1 MKKCLSLVLALAMV
15 FTLASCGN
23 SGSAGSNPSS
33 GSSAGGSASSG
44 TAADP
49 KVSFNVSVPDADN
62 SYIYA
67 AAMEFKSRVEE
78 YSNGSIE
85 LTVYPNGSLYGGDGN
100 AAISSV
106 GNGSLDIVILSA
118 SLYASFNPSFYV
130 VSVPYLFDDTKQ
142 LQDYLNSDTGVDL
155 FNSVE
160 SMGIT
165 CLGRWTRSFRQVTN
179 NKAPVN
185 TPADLEGMVLRTP
198 SNSLYVEF
206 FTACGANVTP
216 MSFSE
221 VYNALQLNTLDGQ
234 ENPVD
239 VPATSNFYEVQKY
252 ISGTNHIADAWIV
265 GMNTNK
271 LTGLTENQQ
280 TALRQA
286 AEECQQWYVD
296 YQAEK
301 DGEMLKLLTDNGM
314 TYNELTAEGFQQF
327 VEISQ
332 SLYPKFKEM
341 VANDELFDATVAFC
355 GKA

>member
-1 MKKCLSLVLALAMV
+1 MKKCISMILAAAMVLSLAA
-15 FTLASCGN
+15 CGGQQPSGGN
-23 SGSAGSNPSS
+23 TSGGAGTSGSG
-33 GSSAGGSASSG
+33 ASSD
-44 TAADP
+44 T

-67 AAMEFKSRVEE
+67 AAQEFKARVEE
-78 YSNGSIE
+78 YSGGSIE

-106 GNGSLDIVILSA
+106 GNGSLDIVILAA
-118 SLYASFNPSFYV
+118 SLYASFDPSFFV
-130 VSVPYLFDDTKQ
+130 ISVPYLFDDIKQ
-142 LQDYLNSDTGVDL
+142 LQDYLNSDTGLEL

-179 NKAPVN
+179 SK
-185 TPADLEGMVLRTP
+185 TPINSPDDLKGMVLRTP

-206 FTACGANVTP
+206 FTACGANATP
-216 MSFSE
+216 MNFSE

-239 VPATSNFYEVQKY
+239 VPATNNFYEVQKY
-252 ISGTNHIADAWIV
+252 ISGTNHIADAWVV
-265 GMNTNK
+265 GMNTAK
-271 LTGLTENQQ
+271 LTGLSQNQQ
-280 TALRQA
+280 DALRKA

-314 TYNELTAEGFQQF
+314 EYNEVPQDGFEQF
-327 VEISQ
+327 VAISQ
-332 SLYPKFKEM
+332 GLYPKFKEL
-341 VANDELFDATVAFC
+341 VANDALFDATTAFC
-355 GKA
+355 GKS

>member
-1 MKKCLSLVLALAMV
+1 MKKCLSLVLAAAMV
-15 FTLASCGN
+15 LSLTACG
-23 SGSAGSNPSS
+23 
-33 GSSAGGSASSG
+33 GGQKPNNG
-44 TAADP
+44 GNTGGNADGGAQ
-49 KVSFNVSVPDADN
+49 VSLNVSVPDADN

-67 AAMEFKSRVEE
+67 AAQEFKNRVEE

-106 GNGSLDIVILSA
+106 GNGSLDIVILAA
-118 SLYASFNPSFYV
+118 SLYASFDPSFFV
-130 VSVPYLFDDTKQ
+130 ISVPYLFDDTAQ
-142 LQDYLNSDTGVDL
+142 LQDYLNSDVGMDL

-160 SMGIT
+160 NMGIT

-179 NKAPVN
+179 SKTPINAPS
-185 TPADLEGMVLRTP
+185 DLSGMKLRTP

-206 FTACGANVTP
+206 FTACGANATP
-216 MSFSE
+216 MNFSE

-239 VPATSNFYEVQKY
+239 VPATNNFYEVQKY
-252 ISGTNHIADAWIV
+252 ISGTNHIADAWVV
-265 GMNTNK
+265 GMNSNK
-271 LTGLTENQQ
+271 LSGLSEDQQ
-280 TALRQA
+280 DALRKA

-301 DGEMLKLLTDNGM
+301 DSEMLKLLTDNGM
-314 TYNELTAEGFQQF
+314 KYNDVSEEGFQQF
-327 VEISQ
+327 VEISKG
-332 SLYPKFKEM
+332 LYPKFKEL
-341 VANDELFDATVAFC
+341 VANDTLFDATTKFC